1 MSSKEYI
8 EPSLNK
14 NYFTCP
20 QCGKNGNQ
28 ARHFICYEDGLWEHK
43 LENELGAKFPYKSI
57 YATTCPNCNKTTIW
71 ITEIENGE
79 YIDCKI
85 VYPEYYINKPIP
97 KYLPEKSKIYWN
109 KACLHYS
116 KDWRVTMTYLR
127 ICLESILREHFNEPG
142 TSLGN
147 LIKKLINDELYKSSP
162 FSQCLNETNNFLS
175 DSTHSTSSIDYAN
188 EPIKEDVDFVFE
200 LIEDCIYRLYE
211 CRDVIDKFKQKQTKR
226 NQKILHQKKD
236 KNS

>member
-28 ARHFICYEDGLWEHK
+28 RKHFICYEDGQREKTNILGI
-43 LENELGAKFPYKSI
+43 ELPLKSI

-71 ITEIENGE
+71 ITENESGK

-85 VYPEYYINKPIP
+85 IYPEYSINKPAPEYIS
-97 KYLPEKSKIYWN
+97 EKSKNFWN
-109 KACLHYS
+109 KACFHYG

-127 ICLESILREHFNEPG
+127 ICIENILREYFNEPG

-147 LIKKLINDELYKSSP
+147 LIKKLVAFELYKNSPYSSC
-162 FSQCLNETNNFLS
+162 SQLINNFLS
-175 DSTHSTSSIDYAN
+175 DSTHSTSSIDYEN
-188 EPIKEDVDFVFE
+188 EPLVDDVNLVMEFID
-200 LIEDCIYRLYE
+200 DCIYRLYKCQE
-211 CRDVIDKFKQKQTKR
+211 VINKFKQKQTKR
-226 NQKILHQKKD
+226 NDQILK
-236 KNS
+236 

>member
-8 EPSLNK
+8 EPNLNK

-28 ARHFICYEDGLWEHK
+28 WKNFICYENGCKEFNSASNIEMSL
-43 LENELGAKFPYKSI
+43 KFM
-57 YATTCPNCNKTTIW
+57 YATTCSSCHKTTIW
-71 ITEIENGE
+71 ITDYDYKNCK

-85 VYPEYYINKPIP
+85 VYPEYSINKLIP
-97 KYLPEKSKIYWN
+97 KCLPEKSKFYWN

-127 ICLESILREHFNEPG
+127 ICLESILREYFNEPG

-147 LIKKLINDELYKSSP
+147 LIKKLIDDELYKSSP

-211 CRDVIDKFKQKQTKR
+211 CQAVIYKFKQKQIKR
-226 NQKILHQKKD
+226 NQKILHQKKR
-236 KNS
+236 